1 MNWALVMSGDSEEE
15 EMGDCDCDDM
25 VWRGL
30 GDPCRCPPFG
40 VAMRVV
46 ESSGGGVLT
55 AFGAGT
61 WLGWAPSVGGRRY
74 APATTTGTVR
84 EEPFEG
90 PHQQICI
97 WMMTVVRGDNKK
109 R

>member
-1 MNWALVMSGDSEEE
+1 MD
-15 EMGDCDCDDM
+15 DCDCDDM

-46 ESSGGGVLT
+46 ESCGGGVLT

-61 WLGWAPSVGGRRY
+61 WLGWAPSVGGRKVRARNDDRY
-74 APATTTGTVR
+74 GAGGTVQ
-84 EEPFEG
+84 G
-90 PHQQICI
+90 SSSTDLYMDDDC
-97 WMMTVVRGDNKK
+97 G
-109 R
+109 